1 MDMNQPPVSPLPPP
15 YMAPPPGIFGTRAPS
30 TITFVVGILLFLLPF
45 AEIKCGGMALV
56 TKSGLDI
63 ALNND
68 WKPAQGSF
76 FDKKQLQEK
85 NDFPEKEGNARIF
98 AIAALGL
105 GILGLLL
112 SFANAVTAGTAG
124 LITGILSAG
133 SLIGLMI
140 DMKKTFNNLLAK
152 DALKKTGEEMDN
164 AGLQRIGDSMNN
176 AVMLNFTPWF
186 YVSLIAFLVAAFFCY
201 RRLQL
206 SKRL

>member
-1 MDMNQPPVSPLPPP
+1 
-15 YMAPPPGIFGTRAPS
+15 
-30 TITFVVGILLFLLPF
+30 
-45 AEIKCGGMALV
+45 MALV

-68 WKPAQGSF
+68 WKPTQGSF

-112 SFANAVTAGTAG
+112 SLANAGTAGTAG

-176 AVMLNFTPWF
+176 AVILNFTPWF
-186 YVSLIAFLVAAFFCY
+186 YLSLIAFLVAAFFCY